1 MKKIT
6 FLLLF
11 LMINLVTAQNWTTG
25 TVALDTDYT
34 VQFDVNAGTNIVTMT
49 LIGPDNVWLG
59 VAPGVSTGSAM
70 GNLGDD
76 AIIYSSL
83 GLQDRNMPA
92 GTGTP
97 NLDSSQDWNVSSNT
111 TNSGQRT
118 LIATRAINTG
128 DSNDY
133 VFPTTVQAIPILWAL
148 GSSSTLAYHASRGG
162 VVANLTLGADDF
174 QLAANDVIV
183 YPNPGTIEMNIKV
196 PNRAISDLN
205 ISVFDVLGKRVF
217 SERVSSLLT
226 TVNTSN
232 WKSGVFFVRL
242 TSNDNTFSLTKR
254 YLKY

>member
-25 TVALDTDYT
+25 TVALDTDFT

-59 VAPGVSTGSAM
+59 VAPGVSTGSGM

-76 AIIYSSL
+76 AIIYSAS

-111 TNSGQRT
+111 TNSGERT
-118 LIATRAINTG
+118 LIATRARDTG

-133 VFPTTVQAIPILWAL
+133 VFPTTAQAIPILWAL
-148 GSSSTLAYHASRGG
+148 GVNSSLAYHASRGG

-174 QLAANDVIV
+174 QLTANDVIV
-183 YPNPGTIEMNIKV
+183 YPNPGTAEMNIKV
-196 PNRAISDLN
+196 PNRASSDLN
-205 ISVFDVLGKRVF
+205 IAVFDVLGKNVF
-217 SERVSSLLT
+217 SERISSLLT

-232 WKSGVFFVRL
+232 WKGGVYFVRL
-242 TSNDNTFSLTKR
+242 TSNDNTMSLTKR
-254 YLKY
+254 FLKY